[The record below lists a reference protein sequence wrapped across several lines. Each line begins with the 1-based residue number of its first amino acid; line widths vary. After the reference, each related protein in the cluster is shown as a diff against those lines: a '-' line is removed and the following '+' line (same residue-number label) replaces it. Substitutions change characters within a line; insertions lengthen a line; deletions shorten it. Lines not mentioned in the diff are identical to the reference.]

1 MGVIFFM
8 KNQKGISLIAFLIVI
23 VILLL
28 GTFLLREYLY
38 AKADKM
44 QAEYEARFHTVS
56 FDTDGGN
63 YISPK
68 KVKTFDDISN
78 IYAKKDGYI
87 FEGWLL
93 DGQLI
98 DVNSYIPLTQDVT
111 VKASYRKKVDTTN
124 NSINSS
130 SSNNSSNSNKNYN
143 NDKNTSNIQTQTENK
158 KTYNINAR
166 KTAKLFPNGDI
177 ALTVMNYQTETY
189 NSKVGGVENGQEW
202 VIINV
207 KFENK
212 SDSTIIINKSDFRIV
227 DGAGRYEYRP
237 TYKHLDTE
245 LDMVEVRAGQTTT
258 FSIRFVYYQNNEMSL
273 RYYNSDL
280 YTGSYDEYIDLKLR

>member
-1 MGVIFFM
+1 M
-8 KNQKGISLIAFLIVI
+8 KNQKGISLITFLIVI

-28 GTFLLREYLY
+28 GTFLLRKYLY

-56 FDTDGGN
+56 FDTDGGKA
-63 YISPK
+63 ISPK
-68 KVKTFDDISN
+68 KVESFAGISN
-78 IYAKKDGYI
+78 VSAEKNGYI
-87 FEGWLL
+87 FEGWML

-98 DVNSYIPLTQDVT
+98 DHSFTPLTQDVIL
-111 VKASYRKKVDTTN
+111 KAKYRKKLDNDN
-124 NSINSS
+124 NTSNS
-130 SSNNSSNSNKNYN
+130 SSNNNNKPSNSNN
-143 NDKNTSNIQTQTENK
+143 NSNTQTQPENK
-158 KTYNINAR
+158 KTFNINVRKEAR
-166 KTAKLFPNGDI
+166 LFGKGNI
-177 ALTVMNYQTETY
+177 TLTVMNYQTETY

-202 VIINV
+202 VIVNA

-212 SDSTIIINKSDFRIV
+212 SDSTIVIDKSDFKIV

-237 TYKHLDTE
+237 TCKHLDTE
-245 LDMVEVRAGQTTT
+245 LDMIEVRAGQTTT

-280 YTGSYDEYIDLKLR
+280 ETGSYDEYIDLKLR

>member
-1 MGVIFFM
+1 M
-8 KNQKGISLIAFLIVI
+8 KNQKGISLITFLIVI

-28 GTFLLREYLY
+28 GTFLLRKYLY

-56 FDTDGGN
+56 FDTDGGKA
-63 YISPK
+63 ISPK
-68 KVKTFDDISN
+68 KVESFAGISN
-78 IYAKKDGYI
+78 VRAEKNGYI
-87 FEGWLL
+87 FEGWML

-98 DVNSYIPLTQDVT
+98 DYSFTPLTQDVIL
-111 VKASYRKKVDTTN
+111 KAKYRKKLDNDN
-124 NSINSS
+124 NTSNS
-130 SSNNSSNSNKNYN
+130 SSNNNNKPSNSNN
-143 NDKNTSNIQTQTENK
+143 NSNTQTQPENK
-158 KTYNINAR
+158 KTFNINVRKEAR
-166 KTAKLFPNGDI
+166 LFGKGNI
-177 ALTVMNYQTETY
+177 TLTVMNYQTETY

-202 VIINV
+202 VIVNV

-212 SDSTIIINKSDFRIV
+212 SDSTIVIDKSDFKIV

-245 LDMVEVRAGQTTT
+245 LDMIEVRAGQTAT

-280 YTGSYDEYIDLKLR
+280 ETGSYDEYIVLKLR

>member
-1 MGVIFFM
+1 M
-8 KNQKGISLIAFLIVI
+8 KSQKSITLIAFLIVI

-28 GTFLLREYLY
+28 GTFLLRKYLY

-56 FDTDGGN
+56 FDTDGGKA
-63 YISPK
+63 ISPK
-68 KVKTFDDISN
+68 KVESFAGISN
-78 IYAKKDGYI
+78 VSAEKNGYI
-87 FEGWLL
+87 FEGWML

-98 DVNSYIPLTQDVT
+98 DYSFTPLTQDVIL
-111 VKASYRKKVDTTN
+111 KAKYRKKLDNDN
-124 NSINSS
+124 NTSNS
-130 SSNNSSNSNKNYN
+130 SSNNNNKPSNSNN
-143 NDKNTSNIQTQTENK
+143 NSNTQTQPENK
-158 KTYNINAR
+158 KTFNINVRKEAR
-166 KTAKLFPNGDI
+166 LFGKGNI
-177 ALTVMNYQTETY
+177 TLTVMNYQTETY

-202 VIINV
+202 VVVNA

-212 SDSTIIINKSDFRIV
+212 SDSTIVIDKSDFKIV

-245 LDMVEVRAGQTTT
+245 LDMIEVRAGQTAT

-280 YTGSYDEYIDLKLR
+280 ETGSYDEYIDLKLR